1 MKDPKKIIFRQ
12 SSQLDKT
19 SWLRKYENLQTLVK
33 QVNDLAD
40 EIAEIE
46 EKKMP
51 IIDEI
56 NVLRQQMV
64 QECIHPIE
72 HLVNYEDHTH
82 CKFCDKRIAII

>member
-19 SWLRKYENLQTLVK
+19 SWLRKYENLQTLIK
-33 QVNDLAD
+33 EVNALAD

-46 EKKMP
+46 NKKLP

-56 NVLRQQMV
+56 NELRTQMIH
-64 QECIHPIE
+64 ECIHPIE
-72 HLVNYEDHTH
+72 HLVEHEGITI
-82 CKFCDKRIAII
+82 CKFCDKRMAII